1 MRPADARLDGP
12 RHRTVLREREV
23 RARAHVVRD
32 VAASTRRSPASFDD
46 DHVIEALASDGAD
59 DAFDVGVLP
68 RRARRR
74 ADGLDVH
81 AGDGGGDRGEGAI
94 PIVERDSAGAWSSGK
109 AFRSCCAIHG
119 AVGWS
124 VTAVWTMRRR
134 SCPRMTS
141 TNSSRNVTVGT
152 TNRSAATI
160 WLAWVVRKVR
170 QVCDG
175 GRGCRRM
182 YFATVDWLTVMPNF
196 CSSPWMRGAPQ
207 SGFAVDSSRI
217 RARTSVSTLG
227 RPVRRRLFQVQ
238 KRRKPRRC
246 QAMTVVRSAR
256 CAAPTASGPRHA
268 RATPRAAGLTAST
281 EARGTRAVHHRHLVS
296 QREDLEMQRRA

>member
-1 MRPADARLDGP
+1 
-12 RHRTVLREREV
+12 
-23 RARAHVVRD
+23 
-32 VAASTRRSPASFDD
+32 
-46 DHVIEALASDGAD
+46 
-59 DAFDVGVLP
+59 
-68 RRARRR
+68 
-74 ADGLDVH
+74 
-81 AGDGGGDRGEGAI
+81 
-94 PIVERDSAGAWSSGK
+94 
-109 AFRSCCAIHG
+109 
-119 AVGWS
+119 
-124 VTAVWTMRRR
+124 
-134 SCPRMTS
+134 MTS

-170 QVCDG
+170 HVCDG

-217 RARTSVSTLG
+217 SARVLASTVG

-246 QAMTVVRSAR
+246 QAMTVAGCTTCSAVRQRPQTRESHAHSSRSDGPSGRRAGRARCITATWCRSAR
-256 CAAPTASGPRHA
+256 ISRCN
-268 RATPRAAGLTAST
+268 
-281 EARGTRAVHHRHLVS
+281 EARDRTTNRSEWSSETTTGGTGRGY
-296 QREDLEMQRRA
+296 RRTPATSMAQCVRCFW